1 LVRLRKMEKW
11 YDNEEDILNI
21 QLKEGKY
28 WKSIELPN
36 GVVFDVSKDGSVL
49 SVEILRASKVFS
61 GDVKKVIE
69 TAKQV
74 A

>member
-1 LVRLRKMEKW
+1 MEKW

>member
-1 LVRLRKMEKW
+1 MEQF
-11 YDNEEDILNI
+11 YDKEEDILNI
-21 QLKEGKY
+21 QIQDKGY

-36 GVVFDVSKDGSVL
+36 GIVIDVTKDGKIISI
-49 SVEILRASKVFS
+49 EILRASEIFS

-69 TAKQV
+69 IAKPIP